1 MHSGWQAPRIRDKVV
16 YKSLSEPVIKVFANG
31 PPPNP
36 PPNPPRCFLRHAGW
50 LSIKSR
56 LQQELRQTRIVVMAF
71 PPEPPPFFAPCSLA
85 FREKLQL
92 LQPLQYCR
100 KISSNYCEPSRIAE
114 REKLELLEPLL
125 YCGDRNC
132 NYCDPSSMAERD
144 KLQLLRPLQYCR
156 EIRVRAPHDRVA
168 SQWYDPMDRRRT
180 GSERSSIDACVC
192 I

>member
-1 MHSGWQAPRIRDKVV
+1 MTSPSLVRCYNKSYECNVV
-16 YKSLSEPVIKVFANG
+16 ELLC
-31 PPPNP
+31 NP
-36 PPNPPRCFLRHAGW
+36 L
-50 LSIKSR
+50 
-56 LQQELRQTRIVVMAF
+56 LQREGKCNYHETFQYCTE
-71 PPEPPPFFAPCSLA
+71 
-85 FREKLQL
+85 REKLQL

-114 REKLELLEPLL
+114 REKLQLLEPLL

-180 GSERSSIDACVC
+180 GKRTFEH
-192 I
+192 